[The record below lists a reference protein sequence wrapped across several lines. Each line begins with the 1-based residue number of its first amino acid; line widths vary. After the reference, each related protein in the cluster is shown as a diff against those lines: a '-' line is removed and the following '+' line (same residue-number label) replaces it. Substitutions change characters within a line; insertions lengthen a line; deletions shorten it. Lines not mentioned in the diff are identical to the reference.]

1 MAEARTVGYHEG
13 KVDTVI
19 SVEEVNRQ
27 ARKLGGGVTPARIQ
41 ELARNRPFVHIEGLS
56 AGYGK
61 MEILHDFN
69 LQVGRGQSLCL
80 IGPNGAGKSTLFR
93 LLLLVE
99 APDEGRILLDGR
111 EARPGDRAARRRLAG
126 VFQRPYLFTGTVAGN
141 VAYGLNARGLSAA
154 ARARRT
160 AEMLELL
167 GLERLA
173 RASVHALSGG
183 EAQRVALARA
193 LAPEPEL
200 LLLDEPTANLDVT
213 VRRRFRE
220 DLERLIRAHA
230 GAAVLITHDPGD
242 AFALADRVAVMEGG
256 AVVQSGSPEEIVLR
270 PATPFVAAFTG
281 AELLLDG
288 VVEAAEDGL
297 LAVAL
302 EGSQVRLVV
311 AAPEADAPTAG
322 ARVHVAYRPEDV
334 VLAAPGPAAETSA
347 QNRIPARIAALIPAG
362 GLVRVRLEGDV
373 ALTALVTRRA
383 VASLG
388 LAPGREVV
396 AQLKAAAARVFRAA

>member
-1 MAEARTVGYHEG
+1 M
-13 KVDTVI
+13 
-19 SVEEVNRQ
+19 
-27 ARKLGGGVTPARIQ
+27 
-41 ELARNRPFVHIEGLS
+41 
-56 AGYGK
+56 
-61 MEILHDFN
+61 
-69 LQVGRGQSLCL
+69 
-80 IGPNGAGKSTLFR
+80 
-93 LLLLVE
+93 
-99 APDEGRILLDGR
+99 
-111 EARPGDRAARRRLAG
+111 
-126 VFQRPYLFTGTVAGN
+126 
-141 VAYGLNARGLSAA
+141 
-154 ARARRT
+154 
-160 AEMLELL
+160 
-167 GLERLA
+167 
-173 RASVHALSGG
+173 
-183 EAQRVALARA
+183 
-193 LAPEPEL
+193 
-200 LLLDEPTANLDVT
+200 
-213 VRRRFRE
+213 
-220 DLERLIRAHA
+220 
-230 GAAVLITHDPGD
+230 
-242 AFALADRVAVMEGG
+242 
-256 AVVQSGSPEEIVLR
+256 R